1 MRNATALLTVFGG
14 SNSSKLDATAPIF
27 GGPMEK
33 WFSMDA
39 AVPLMAAKEE
49 KTLNKKS
56 EDRRRQRAAAAQRKK
71 DNQPPAKI
79 GLKIGRPRDEQP
91 TS

>member
-1 MRNATALLTVFGG
+1 VCVVFT
-14 SNSSKLDATAPIF
+14 SHFMVKAHRPCETKTITNKEQHAVA
-27 GGPMEK
+27 
-33 WFSMDA
+33 A
-39 AVPLMAAKEE
+39 AVSLFPSDAMAAKE
-49 KTLNKKS
+49 KTFAKKS

-79 GLKIGRPRDEQP
+79 GLKIGHPRDEQP